1 MVFSWL
7 NLTPEQSFVLYL
19 SIDHSVELN
28 FSPMVRWVIV
38 YKIHKKLQFL
48 LIQKETGFKYLL
60 NVKNGLNRD
69 QIESCSRYLH
79 SLSLA
84 ATITM
89 VGLPFSEDEISEYA
103 LTGSILLTLSTGLFL
118 LGVYLLKGQKNG

>member
-1 MVFSWL
+1 MMR
-7 NLTPEQSFVLYL
+7 
-19 SIDHSVELN
+19 SV
-28 FSPMVRWVIV
+28 II
-38 YKIHKKLQFL
+38 YKIHKQLQSL
-48 LIQKETGFKYLL
+48 LIQKETRFKNLL

-89 VGLPFSEDEISEYA
+89 AGLQFSEDEIIEYA
-103 LTGSILLTLSTGLFL
+103 FTGSILLTLSIGFFL